1 MGKILSFGELLL
13 RICPDTEGNWLKENA
28 LPFYVGG
35 AELNVATAL
44 AIWGLPS
51 AYLTALPENML
62 SEQILQ
68 YLQDKKVDTSAV
80 VFQGNRIGTYYLPK
94 GKDLKNAGVIYD
106 RNYSA
111 YSELQPGTIDWD
123 AVFEGVSWFHFSAI
137 CPAIN
142 QNVADVCEEA
152 LKAASAKNI
161 FISLDLNYRAKLWK
175 YGKKPIEIMPHL
187 AQYCDLIM
195 GNVWA
200 ANQMLGTEVDEN
212 IHEIGTKEN
221 YLNHAIK
228 TSEAIINANPKCK
241 YVANTFRF
249 GDPGIEYYTTL
260 FSDGKLE
267 VSQAYKAEKIV
278 DKVGSGDCFMAGL
291 IYGLYKKQP
300 VKEALEFA
308 TAAAYGK
315 LFIESDATTMTVDEV
330 KRTIKNEQ

>member
-13 RICPDTEGNWLKENA
+13 RICPDTEGNWLKENS

-44 AIWGLPS
+44 ALWDLPS

-62 SEQILQ
+62 SEQIVQ
-68 YLQDKKVDTSAV
+68 YLQEKKLDTSATI
-80 VFQGNRIGTYYLPK
+80 FQGNRIGTYYLPK

-106 RNYSA
+106 RNYSSFA
-111 YSELQPGTIDWD
+111 ELQPKTINWD
-123 AVFEGVSWFHFSAI
+123 AVFDYVSWFHFSAI

-142 QNVADVCEEA
+142 QNAAEVCEEA
-152 LKAASAKNI
+152 LKVASAKNI

-175 YGKKPIEIMPHL
+175 YGKNPIEIMPKL
-187 AQYCDLIM
+187 AQYCNLIM
-195 GNVWA
+195 GNIWA
-200 ANQMLGTEVDEN
+200 ANQMLGTELDEN
-212 IHEIGTKEN
+212 VHGIGTKEN
-221 YLNHAIK
+221 YLDHAVK
-228 TSEAIINANPKCK
+228 TSEAIIKAYPKCK

-249 GDPGIEYYTTL
+249 GDPGIEYYTTV
-260 FSDGKLE
+260 FTDGKLE
-267 VSQAYKAEKIV
+267 VSQEYQAEKIA

-291 IYGLYKKQP
+291 IYGLYKKLP

-315 LFIESDATTMTVDEV
+315 LFIESDATNMTVEAV
-330 KRTIKNEQ
+330 EKIMKNGQ

>member
-13 RICPDTEGNWLKENA
+13 RICPDTEGNWLRQNS
-28 LPFYVGG
+28 LPFYIGG

-44 AIWGLPS
+44 ALWGLPS

-62 SEQILQ
+62 SEQIIQ
-68 YLQDKKVDTSAV
+68 YLQEKKIDTSAV

-106 RNYSA
+106 RNYSSFA
-111 YSELQPGTIDWD
+111 ELQPKTINWD
-123 AVFEGVSWFHFSAI
+123 AVFSGVSWFHFSAI

-152 LKAASAKNI
+152 LKAASEKNI

-175 YGKKPIEIMPHL
+175 YGKNPIDIMPKL

-200 ANQMLGTEVDEN
+200 ANQMLGTHVDDN

-228 TSEAIINANPKCK
+228 TSEAIIKAYPKCK
-241 YVANTFRF
+241 YIANTFRF
-249 GDPGIEYYTTL
+249 GDPGIAYYTTL
-260 FSDGKLE
+260 HADGKLE
-267 VSQAYKAEKIV
+267 VSQEYASAHIV

-300 VKEALEFA
+300 VKEVLEFA

-315 LFIESDATTMTVDEV
+315 LFIESDATNMTVEAV
-330 KRTIKNEQ
+330 EKIRRNGQ